1 MKFGRVIGT
10 VVATQ
15 QYQDLEGV
23 KFLVVQP
30 LDKNLKPQGDAEI
43 AADATFQ
50 AGYGELVFM
59 VASREGSQALPDWFV
74 PVDLAITGIV
84 DEVALDESSRRQE
97 RTAKW
102 YFRPEG
108 K

>member
-15 QYQDLEGV
+15 KYDDLEGV

-30 LDKNLKPQGDAEI
+30 LDEELNPQGDATI

-50 AGYGELVFM
+50 AGPGELVFM
-59 VASREGSQALPDWFV
+59 VASREGSQALPKWFV
-74 PVDLAITGIV
+74 PIDLAITGIV
-84 DEVALDESSRRQE
+84 DEVALDQSPRRQE
-97 RTAKW
+97 RTANW
-102 YFRPEG
+102 YFRPKG
-108 K
+108 A